1 MTAQISIQ
9 SSQTLCSGDDTLDAL
24 VGTGLPRNL
33 VTVVCGPP
41 GSGKT
46 VFCEQ
51 FLFANATPERPGVY
65 FSTLAE
71 PTDKLLRFAQSF
83 DFFDA
88 EAIGSAILYEDLY
101 PALDRGDID
110 GAIAQI
116 TDCVA
121 RQNPS
126 LIVVDSLDASLDQWS
141 RGAIGRLLAR
151 ISAVSSQVELSSFWI
166 AESSTD
172 ELASAALI
180 GLADAVVRLSSPAT
194 DPDGLST
201 IEIVKLRGHSH
212 VSGRHPMSIDH
223 RGLRVAAA
231 PG

>member
-9 SSQTLCSGDDTLDAL
+9 SSQTLCSGDPALDRL
-24 VGTGLPRNL
+24 VGAGLPSNL

-46 VFCEQ
+46 IFCEQ
-51 FLFANATPERPGVY
+51 YLFANATPERPGIY

-71 PTDKLLRFAQSF
+71 PTDKLLRFAQAF
-83 DFFDA
+83 DFFDP
-88 EAIGSAILYEDLY
+88 EVIGSAVIYEDLY

-116 TDCVA
+116 TECVA
-121 RQNPS
+121 RRNPS
-126 LIVVDSLDASLDQWS
+126 IVVVDSLDASLDQWS

-166 AESSTD
+166 AESATD
-172 ELASAALI
+172 ELASASLT
-180 GLADAVVRLSSPAT
+180 GLADAVVRLSSPST
-194 DPDGLST
+194 DPDGLAT
-201 IEIVKLRGHSH
+201 IEVVKLRGHPH
-212 VSGRHPMSIDH
+212 VSGRHPLSIDH
-223 RGLRVAAA
+223 RGMRVEQD
-231 PG
+231 